1 MTLESELAARSVC
14 HLETIGRRSGQ
25 PRQIEIWFAADPE
38 RDRIYLLAGGG
49 ERSHWLRNVRA
60 DPAVRVRI
68 GRRWFSGVAAEV
80 GGGIDHEAARQL
92 IAAKYYGWTD
102 DRPLPGWTRRA
113 PPVAI
118 DLRPA

>member
-1 MTLESELAARSVC
+1 MTLEPELAARSVC
-14 HLETIGRRSGQ
+14 HLETIGRHSGM
-25 PRQIEIWFAADPE
+25 PREIEIWFAADPV

-60 DPAVRVRI
+60 EPAVRVRI
-68 GRRWFSGVAAEV
+68 GRRRFSGMATDVT
-80 GGGIDHEAARQL
+80 GGTDDPGARQL

-102 DRPLPGWTRRA
+102 GRPLPGWTQRA